1 MQVRQMNISS
11 MRYKFGAICVLSLFL
26 MCGCGPR
33 WSNSREEVL
42 RQNSKK
48 IQIGMTRQEVKE
60 LLDKP
65 DFYLPRR
72 DPTRLLYIDSDIEK
86 ADSWDYLDP
95 EDTDF
100 AKRIYFEPKTGKASK
115 IERVNSS

>member
-1 MQVRQMNISS
+1 MQYKVRAASI
-11 MRYKFGAICVLSLFL
+11 LLLFL
-26 MCGCGPR
+26 MGGCGPQ
-33 WSNSREEVL
+33 WSDKREETL

-48 IQIGMTRQEVKE
+48 IQIGMTRQEVKN
-60 LLDKP
+60 LLNKP
-65 DFYLPRR
+65 DFYLPRK
-72 DPTRLLYIDSDIEK
+72 DPTRLLYIDGDMEK
-86 ADSWDYLDP
+86 ADSWEYLDP